1 MSLLNNLKVAR
12 KRGSTVKMTLKQ
24 KSASLLPLLI
34 FLFSACP
41 IHTFAS
47 DHEIR
52 KPAVADAFYPGDPAV
67 LKEQVKKFLDNA
79 QKLEIEGE
87 ITGLVVPHAG
97 YQYSGQIAGYG
108 YKQVAGNDYDIIV
121 VLAPSHRDPFVGAT
135 IFPGDAYQTP
145 LALSKID
152 KTVATALVSASD
164 LVKLSRYGHRNEHAV
179 EVQLPFIQTLFPDV
193 PILPMVIGQ
202 YDWNACRK
210 IGETLADVLKG
221 RRALIVA
228 SSDLYHGNSYD
239 ECKKTDE
246 KTLAA
251 MASLAPE
258 ALCQGLLNESYFAC
272 GGGPVTVMEIAA
284 KKLGANA
291 AKLIARTNSGDV
303 TGVKNGYIVGYGS
316 IVVFGQDKGK
326 PSKRIEYQ
334 KLGQKEQDE
343 LLKMARQAIAEYLR
357 SGRIPRF
364 TPKYNALEE
373 SRGVF
378 VTITKDG
385 VLRGCIGYHGFDRPL
400 YDLVPDRAVQAAFND
415 PRFLPL
421 RKEELDRIKI
431 KISVYV
437 TNVYE
442 INDISEFEMGRHGI
456 IMTKGNRGATYLPE
470 VPAEAGW
477 RTKEEELE
485 SLCQK
490 AGLPKSAW
498 KKGAQ
503 FWVYETQV
511 FEEKS

>member
-1 MSLLNNLKVAR
+1 M
-12 KRGSTVKMTLKQ
+12 KMTLKQ
-24 KSASLLPLLI
+24 KSDLLFLLFI
-34 FLFSACP
+34 FLFSVFP
-41 IHTFAS
+41 IHTLAS
-47 DHEIR
+47 DNKIR

-67 LKEQVKKFLDNA
+67 LKEQVGKFLDNA
-79 QKLEIEGE
+79 QKLEIDGK
-87 ITGLVVPHAG
+87 IIGLVVPHAG
-97 YQYSGQIAGYG
+97 YPYSGQIDGYG
-108 YKQVAGNDYDIIV
+108 YKQVAGNNYDIIV
-121 VLAPSHRDPFVGAT
+121 VLAPSHHDPFVGAT

-145 LALSKID
+145 LDLSKID
-152 KTVATALVSASD
+152 KTVATALANASD
-164 LVKLSRYGHRNEHAV
+164 LIKLSIYGHRNEHAV
-179 EVQLPFIQTLFPDV
+179 EVQLPFIQTLFPDL

-202 YDWNACRK
+202 YDWNTCRK
-210 IGETLADVLKG
+210 IGETLADVLKS
-221 RRALIVA
+221 RRPLIVA
-228 SSDLYHGNSYD
+228 SSDLYHGYSYE

-251 MASLAPE
+251 MTSLEPE

-272 GGGPVTVMEIAA
+272 GGGPVTVMEVAA
-284 KKLGANA
+284 KKLGANE
-291 AKLIARTNSGDV
+291 AKLVARTNSGDV

-316 IVVFGQDKGK
+316 IVVYKQDKSN

-343 LLKMARQAIAEYLR
+343 LLKMARQAITEYLQT
-357 SGRIPRF
+357 GRIPRF
-364 TPKYNALEE
+364 KPKYKTLEE

-385 VLRGCIGYHGFDRPL
+385 TLRGCIGYHGFDRPL

-415 PRFLPL
+415 PRFMPL
-421 RKEELDRIKI
+421 RKDELDRIKI

-442 INDISEFEMGRHGI
+442 INDISEFEMGRQGI

-470 VPAEAGW
+470 VPVEAGW
-477 RTKEEELE
+477 KTKQEELE

-490 AGLPKSAW
+490 AGLPKDAW
-498 KKGAQ
+498 KNGAQ